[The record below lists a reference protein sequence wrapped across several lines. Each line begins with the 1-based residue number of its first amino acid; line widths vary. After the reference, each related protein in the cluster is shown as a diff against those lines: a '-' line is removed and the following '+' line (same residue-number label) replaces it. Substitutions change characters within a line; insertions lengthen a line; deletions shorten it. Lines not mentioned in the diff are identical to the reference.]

1 MQIASQS
8 SGSTNGKKPLS
19 ITVKK
24 VTVHQMAKGPAKLKQ
39 GSQAE
44 KANKAT
50 TNILDEYA
58 RVLRPPTESENALT
72 S

>member
-1 MQIASQS
+1 
-8 SGSTNGKKPLS
+8 L
-19 ITVKK
+19 
-24 VTVHQMAKGPAKLKQ
+24 AKGPAKLKQ

-58 RVLRPPTESENALT
+58 IVLRPPTESENALT